1 MTITQ
6 PASDVRARAELLARL
21 YAEQAAIGDPDEHG
35 YMHNHGQPGVVLH
48 HVNVFEWY
56 STLLER
62 HSTVLDWGCNHGPD
76 SCLLRHR
83 FGAELD
89 LHACDFA
96 AEGAF
101 GAFRSYARAKYTRLT
116 DPLKIPYPNETFD
129 AVIGSG
135 TLEHT
140 AMDGES
146 LKELYRVLK
155 PNGLL
160 VVTFLPHAYSWD
172 EWRRRSRGVDFHR
185 RLYTRRGFAR
195 LLLEHGFVPEQIE
208 LQGFVPNRLRDRSRP
223 LWWRVLRPALHP
235 IVDALWKPVLRP
247 LRYPFFAHSVLCG
260 TARKVFGM

>member
-6 PASDVRARAELLARL
+6 PASAVRARVDLLARL
-21 YAEQAAIGDPDEHG
+21 YAEQAASGAPDEHG
-35 YMHNHGQPGVVLH
+35 YLRNHGRPESIRH

-56 STLLER
+56 AALIKA
-62 HSTVLDWGCNHGPD
+62 HSSVLDWGCNHGPD

-89 LHACDFA
+89 LHACDFPA
-96 AEGAF
+96 GDAF
-101 GAFRSYARAKYTRLT
+101 GPFRSYARAKYTRLT
-116 DPLKIPYPNETFD
+116 DPLKLPYANETFD

-135 TLEHT
+135 ALEHT
-140 AMDGES
+140 AMDGEA

-160 VVTFLPHAYSWD
+160 VVTYLPHAYSWA
-172 EWRRRSRGVDFHR
+172 EWRQRARGVDFHR

-195 LLLEHGFVPEQIE
+195 LLLTHGFAPEQIQP
-208 LQGFVPNRLRDRSRP
+208 QGFVPNRLPTHARP
-223 LWWRVLRPALHP
+223 LWWRILRPALHP
-235 IVDALWKPVLRP
+235 IVEALWEPILRP
-247 LRYPFFAHSVLCG
+247 LRYPFFTHSVLCG